1 MHPSV
6 TRVQEALVAA
16 GLPITVRVL
25 DAPTPTALAAA
36 TLLGC
41 DVGAIANSLVFTA
54 DDVPILVMTSGAHR
68 IDTSVLAEQIGALR
82 IGRATPDQ
90 VRDTTGQPIGGVAP
104 VGHPAPVRTYIDV
117 TLRDYDELWAAGGIP
132 ASLFGISYTDLVRVT
147 HGTEVTVTR

>member
-6 TRVQEALVAA
+6 TRVQEALADA
-16 GLPITVRVL
+16 GLSTTVRVL

-68 IDTSVLAEQIGALR
+68 IDTSVLAENIGAQH

-104 VGHPAPVRTYIDV
+104 VGHPSPMRTYIDV
-117 TLRDYDELWAAGGIP
+117 ALREYDELWAAGGIP
-132 ASLFGISYTDLVRVT
+132 ASLFGITYDDLVRVT
-147 HGTEVTVTR
+147 NGTEVAVSR